1 MIKQMAKINKD
12 IQQFNKQ
19 IKQHNT
25 EVNPHRS
32 VHKACHL
39 LLADFL
45 LLLLNFPSPEVD
57 TPWHI
62 ISHIYYAESASLK
75 EKLKVQKIQEQIM
88 HKILQ

>member
-57 TPWHI
+57 TP
-62 ISHIYYAESASLK
+62 
-75 EKLKVQKIQEQIM
+75 
-88 HKILQ
+88 